1 MQQQALRNNKLRHSP
16 FNIVCVPRL
25 SSSIERRQIYTH
37 YKKTDVQWF
46 RTRILQTIRKRSLT
60 TQTRAMTFLT
70 AYLKLMYMRLN
81 FCANIAICGH
91 AAQYSL
97 WACDP
102 IQFVGLRPNIVCGP
116 AAQYSLW
123 ASGPTQ
129 YSNSG
134 PAARPNIVCGPGPAQ
149 YSQCEIFFTQYS
161 QPKIGPLPNRVICV
175 PPQNH
180 MCMQYEEL

>member
-46 RTRILQTIRKRSLT
+46 RTRILQIISERSLT
-60 TQTRAMTFLT
+60 TQTRAMTIFT
-70 AYLKLMYMRLN
+70 ACLKLMDMRLN

-102 IQFVGLRPNIVCGP
+102 IQFVGACGPIQFVGLRPSPNIV
-116 AAQYSLW
+116 
-123 ASGPTQ
+123 
-129 YSNSG
+129 SG
-134 PAARPNIVCGPGPAQ
+134 PAALAHYSQWACGQAQ
-149 YSQCEIFFTQYS
+149 YSQCKLFLLNIVS
-161 QPKIGPLPNRVICV
+161 QKQVPFQPGSFAFPLTVMGPLA
-175 PPQNH
+175 
-180 MCMQYEEL
+180 